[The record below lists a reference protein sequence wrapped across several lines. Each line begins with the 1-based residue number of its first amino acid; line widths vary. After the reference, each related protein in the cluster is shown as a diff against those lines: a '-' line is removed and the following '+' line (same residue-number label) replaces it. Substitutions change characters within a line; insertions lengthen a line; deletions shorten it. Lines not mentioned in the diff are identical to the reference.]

1 MRISDW
7 SSDVCSSDLLDD
19 HLPGFRLRL
28 GEVVLGV
35 LDEQRVDVDDRPLDQ
50 HVVRTL
56 PQFHQGAG
64 DDVDEAPGKFPES
77 RRVAFTGALPC
88 NAGRHLADTSK
99 APHGV
104 VAGGTVRPAQME
116 DIELALAARA

>member
-1 MRISDW
+1 M
-7 SSDVCSSDLLDD
+7 
-19 HLPGFRLRL
+19 
-28 GEVVLGV
+28 
-35 LDEQRVDVDDRPLDQ
+35 PLDQ

-77 RRVAFTGALPC
+77 RRVAFTGELPC

-104 VAGGTVRPAQME
+104 VARGNVRPAQME
-116 DIELALAARA
+116 DIELALAARALRRSEEHTSELQSLMRISYAVFCLIKKNQIYRQ

>member
-1 MRISDW
+1 M
-7 SSDVCSSDLLDD
+7 
-19 HLPGFRLRL
+19 
-28 GEVVLGV
+28 
-35 LDEQRVDVDDRPLDQ
+35 PLDQ

-77 RRVAFTGALPC
+77 RRVAFTGELPC

-99 APHGV
+99 APHGA
-104 VAGGTVRPAQME
+104 VARGNVRPAQME
-116 DIELALAARA
+116 DIELALAARALSLDVHQLQQIGIPFGVADDNYLVLSRRVLSPDV